1 MRAEP
6 RYRRIS
12 HGAADASA
20 APVGNRFMVESGH
33 GVPVLA
39 GCWALAILALL
50 PHGLLGRQASG
61 GDPLQRPQ
69 TQADDYTRYELQA
82 PGSGAFRIFYDVTAT
97 TPGKRYYFNTIRT
110 GAEEEVHGVTDLMTG
125 KPLEWEV
132 VGGEEARRTGHP
144 RASLDG
150 RYIRVTLARPVPEG
164 GEVRIRIDKT
174 YWDRESYFTEGNDI
188 VFDRSLGIE
197 RNAVVLPPGYEVV
210 GVNHPSQVVV
220 EADGRIKVSFF
231 NTGAAAVPYRVRG
244 RPLPAGAV
252 PPTSRGQEPPAD
264 LPVPPPTAGTV
275 EGAVARVAYTFTE
288 RAFQDREIVYYLLD
302 PDSHSFRL
310 YHDYTETR
318 PGVDRYLNVVR
329 AGSRAS
335 DPEAY
340 LLDTGEPLEVE
351 TLKGE
356 AITGRGIELGSP
368 PDPETEVVVIW
379 FDPPAEGESRRL
391 RIWETYTDPG
401 RYLRVGE
408 ELVWDRHF
416 GRPRNAI
423 VLPEGWYLTTSAF
436 PAVVSETEDGRI
448 RLDFNDDEPDG
459 VDAFVKAL
467 PRSR

>member
-1 MRAEP
+1 MKTSTGGP
-6 RYRRIS
+6 
-12 HGAADASA
+12 
-20 APVGNRFMVESGH
+20 
-33 GVPVLA
+33 
-39 GCWALAILALL
+39 LALL
-50 PHGLLGRQASG
+50 VSFLLTA
-61 GDPLQRPQ
+61 PLQGQGTGADSALSLPQ

-97 TPGKRYYFNTIRT
+97 TPGKRHYFNTIRA

-125 KPLEWEV
+125 LPLDWV
-132 VGGEEARRTGHP
+132 VVSGEEARRTGHP
-144 RASLDG
+144 RAGQEG
-150 RYIRVTLARPVPEG
+150 RYIKVTLARPVPEG
-164 GEVRIRIDKT
+164 GEARIRIDKT
-174 YWDRESYFTEGNDI
+174 YWDHESYFVQGDEI
-188 VFDRSLGIE
+188 VFDRSLGIQ
-197 RNAVVLPPGYEVV
+197 RNSVVLPPGYELV

-220 EADGRIKVSFF
+220 EEDGRIKVSFL

-244 RPLPAGAV
+244 RPLPSTASRPSSDGQS
-252 PPTSRGQEPPAD
+252 PPEGHPEPPPATGRA
-264 LPVPPPTAGTV
+264 L
-275 EGAVARVAYTFTE
+275 GAVARVGYTFEE
-288 RAFQDREIVYYLLD
+288 RAFQDREILYFLLE
-302 PDSHSFRL
+302 PESHSFRL

-340 LLDTGEPLEVE
+340 LLDTGERLEVE

-356 AITGRGIELGSP
+356 AITRRGIDLGSP
-368 PDPETEVVVIW
+368 PDPETEVVVVW

-408 ELVWDRHF
+408 ELIWDRNF

-448 RLDFNDDEPDG
+448 RLDFWDDEPDG

-467 PRSR
+467 RRRP

>member
-1 MRAEP
+1 
-6 RYRRIS
+6 
-12 HGAADASA
+12 
-20 APVGNRFMVESGH
+20 V
-33 GVPVLA
+33 
-39 GCWALAILALL
+39 
-50 PHGLLGRQASG
+50 
-61 GDPLQRPQ
+61 DPLQLPQ

-82 PGSGAFRIFYDVTAT
+82 PGSGAFRILYDVTAT
-97 TPGKRYYFNTIRT
+97 TPGKTHYFNTIRA

-125 KPLEWEV
+125 EPLAWDV
-132 VGGEEARRTGHP
+132 VTGEEARRTGHP
-144 RASLDG
+144 RAGLDG
-150 RYIRVTLARPVPEG
+150 RYIKVTLARPVPEG

-174 YWDRESYFTEGNDI
+174 YWDTASYFTRGDEI

-197 RNAVVLPPGYEVV
+197 RNAVVLPPGYEVI

-220 EADGRIKVSFF
+220 EPDGRIKVSFF
-231 NTGAAAVPYRVRG
+231 NTGAAAVPFRVRG
-244 RPLPAGAV
+244 RPLPSTAV
-252 PPTSRGQEPPAD
+252 PPTSRPQAPPAS
-264 LPVPPPTAGTV
+264 LPPTPPATGPAD
-275 EGAVARVAYTFTE
+275 GAVARVGYTFTE

-335 DPEAY
+335 DPAAY
-340 LLDTGEPLEVE
+340 LLDTGERLQVE
-351 TLKGE
+351 TLKGQTI
-356 AITGRGIELGSP
+356 ADRGIDLGSP
-368 PDPETEVVVIW
+368 PEPETEVVVVW
-379 FDPPAEGESRRL
+379 FDPPAAGESRRL

-401 RYLRVGE
+401 RYLRVGD

-423 VLPEGWYLTTSAF
+423 VLPAGWYLTTSAF
-436 PAVVSETEDGRI
+436 PAVVTEMEDGRI

-467 PRSR
+467 PRTR